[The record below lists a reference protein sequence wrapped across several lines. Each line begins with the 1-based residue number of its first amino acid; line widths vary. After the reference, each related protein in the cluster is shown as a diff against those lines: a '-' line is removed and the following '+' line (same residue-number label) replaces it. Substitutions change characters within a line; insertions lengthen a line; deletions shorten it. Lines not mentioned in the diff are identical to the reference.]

1 MKTNRDILESYGTI
15 TEDSDDW
22 YLVDSFGDVVNHA
35 YYSKTLKRE
44 PDSEPNPIG
53 CIDCMLSDVR
63 VIMFNCVVNNEN
75 R

>member
-1 MKTNRDILESYGTI
+1 MKTNKDILESYGI
-15 TEDSDDW
+15 IAENSYDW
-22 YLVDSFGDVVNHA
+22 FLLNSNGAVVNRA

-63 VIMFNCVVNNEN
+63 VMMFNCVVNNEN